1 MLVARVAPKPF
12 FFFTIEAEG
21 INIWHFLHYIRSMI
35 IDVEPSTTCKTT
47 CVWGERPLRQVASIL
62 LGCNMTSQS
71 YTVYRYVG
79 RRSSLA
85 KPYLSQNHL
94 SSQILAPLFDLEFNS
109 DLDKYTIGSFEK
121 QIRKKIIKLDIE
133 KKTVQV
139 KM

>member
-1 MLVARVAPKPF
+1 
-12 FFFTIEAEG
+12 
-21 INIWHFLHYIRSMI
+21 
-35 IDVEPSTTCKTT
+35 
-47 CVWGERPLRQVASIL
+47 
-62 LGCNMTSQS
+62 MTSQS